1 VHRGTPRDRRAPEAT
16 RQVWSRRNEDA
27 MTSGNLV
34 SRPAGAIPARSRVSP
49 PGPLASLAA
58 VPSPS
63 GGAPLMRRHASAWA
77 VGQAAPKRVPSR
89 VPRAL
94 ERLKAT
100 ADCTQWASAEPHPA
114 GSPTTAR
121 AKRTSQTPGRS
132 CVSSGTVRSH
142 GDPVKALRR
151 ATCLRVTHAAGRMRH
166 RTSTRTEVGRR
177 QGTTGAG
184 CQRTQGVG
192 GLHTS
197 VDVGERAAPGP
208 GRAKAVRAGVNF
220 WRDP

>member
-1 VHRGTPRDRRAPEAT
+1 
-16 RQVWSRRNEDA
+16 

-49 PGPLASLAA
+49 PGPVASLAA
-58 VPSPS
+58 VVVGQAGWS
-63 GGAPLMRRHASAWA
+63 PLMRRHANEWA
-77 VGQAAPKRVPSR
+77 VCQAAPKRVSSR

-100 ADCTQWASAEPHPA
+100 AACTQWASAAPHPA

-121 AKRTSQTPGRS
+121 TKRTAQTPGRP
-132 CVSSGTVRSH
+132 CVSSETVRSH

-151 ATCLRVTHAAGRMRH
+151 VACLRATHAAGRRRH

-184 CQRTQGVG
+184 GRRTQGVG

-208 GRAKAVRAGVNF
+208 GRAKAARADVNF

>member
-1 VHRGTPRDRRAPEAT
+1 
-16 RQVWSRRNEDA
+16 

-34 SRPAGAIPARSRVSP
+34 RRPAGAIPARSRVSP
-49 PGPLASLAA
+49 PGPVASLAA
-58 VPSPS
+58 VPSPA
-63 GGAPLMRRHASAWA
+63 GGPSLMRRQASEWA

-89 VPRAL
+89 MPRAL

-100 ADCTQWASAEPHPA
+100 AACTKWASAEPHPA

-121 AKRTSQTPGRS
+121 TKRTAQPPGRS
-132 CVSSGTVRSH
+132 CVSSGTIRSH
-142 GDPVKALRR
+142 GDPEKALRR
-151 ATCLRVTHAAGRMRH
+151 AARLRATRAAGQAWH

-184 CQRTQGVG
+184 GRRTQGVG
-192 GLHTS
+192 GPHTS
-197 VDVGERAAPGP
+197 GDVGERAAPGP
-208 GRAKAVRAGVNF
+208 GRAKAARADVNF

>member
-1 VHRGTPRDRRAPEAT
+1 
-16 RQVWSRRNEDA
+16 

-49 PGPLASLAA
+49 PGPVASLAA
-58 VPSPS
+58 VPSPA
-63 GGAPLMRRHASAWA
+63 GEPPLMRRHASAWA
-77 VGQAAPKRVPSR
+77 VGQAAPKRVPFW

-100 ADCTQWASAEPHPA
+100 AACTQWASAEPHPA
-114 GSPTTAR
+114 GSSTTAR
-121 AKRTSQTPGRS
+121 AKRTAQTPGRP
-132 CVSSGTVRSH
+132 CVSSGRVRSH
-142 GDPVKALRR
+142 GDPVTALRR
-151 ATCLRVTHAAGRMRH
+151 ATSAGDVVGRRWLRA
-166 RTSTRTEVGRR
+166 STRTEVGRR

-184 CQRTQGVG
+184 GQRTQGVG